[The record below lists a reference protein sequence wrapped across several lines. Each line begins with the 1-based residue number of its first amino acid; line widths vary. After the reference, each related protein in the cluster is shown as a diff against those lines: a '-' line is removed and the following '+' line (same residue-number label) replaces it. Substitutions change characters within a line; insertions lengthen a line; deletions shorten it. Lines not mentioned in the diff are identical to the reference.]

1 MTPPTGW
8 PGRDKGRHIR
18 AAHHD
23 WWVMEDGP
31 AADTAPT
38 VLLLHGAGGS
48 GHSFRALLPYLTP
61 HFRCIT
67 PDLPGQ
73 GFTRAGGRR
82 FGLDPMAADLA
93 ALCAHQ
99 GWQPQAIIGHSAG
112 AAIALRMAED
122 IPLKA
127 VIGINAALGTFDGV
141 AGTLFPMLARGFA
154 LIPFLPAA
162 ISRLWGN
169 PARVNGLLDGTGS
182 TLDAAGRAQYLRLV
196 QMPTHIDGS
205 LGMMS
210 QWNLTPLIAR
220 LSGLATPTLLI
231 TGSQDR
237 TVPPRVS
244 QDAAARMPAA
254 RYIELPALG
263 HLAHEEDA
271 ATVTAALLPWL
282 QTQITI
288 AG

>member
-1 MTPPTGW
+1 MTPPPDW
-8 PGRDKGRHIR
+8 PFRDKGRHIR
-18 AAHHD
+18 AARHD

-31 AADTAPT
+31 KAGTAPSI
-38 VLLLHGAGGS
+38 LLLHGAGGS
-48 GHSFRALLPYLTP
+48 GHSFRALLPHLTP
-61 HFRCIT
+61 HFHCIT

-73 GFTRAGGRR
+73 GFTRAGSRR
-82 FGLDPMAADLA
+82 FGLDPMAADLT
-93 ALCAHQ
+93 ALCAHE

-122 IPLKA
+122 MPLKA
-127 VIGINAALGTFDGV
+127 VIGINAALGTFDGL

-169 PARVNGLLDGTGS
+169 PARVNALLDGTGS

-196 QMPTHIDGS
+196 QSPAHIDGS

-220 LSGLATPTLLI
+220 LSRLATPTLLI

-237 TVPPRVS
+237 TVPPRIS
-244 QDAAARMPAA
+244 RDAAARMMAA
-254 RYIELPALG
+254 RYVDLPGLG
-263 HLAHEEDA
+263 HLAHEEGAGAIAD
-271 ATVTAALLPWL
+271 VMLPWL
-282 QTQITI
+282 QAKI
-288 AG
+288 AGGP

>member
-1 MTPPTGW
+1 MTPPPDW
-8 PGRDKGRHIR
+8 PFRDRGRTIR
-18 AAHHD
+18 AARHD
-23 WWVMEDGP
+23 WWVMADGSG
-31 AADTAPT
+31 PT
-38 VLLLHGAGGS
+38 ILLLHGAGGS
-48 GHSFRALLPYLTP
+48 GHSFRGLLPRLTP
-61 HFRCIT
+61 HFHCIT

-73 GFTRAGGRR
+73 GFTGAGSRR

-93 ALCAHQ
+93 DLCAHQ
-99 GWQPQAIIGHSAG
+99 NWQPQAIIGHSAG
-112 AAIALRMAED
+112 AAIALRLAE
-122 IPLKA
+122 IMPIRA
-127 VIGINAALGTFDGV
+127 VIGLNAALGTFDGL

-196 QMPTHIDGS
+196 QSAAHIDGT

-210 QWNLTPLIAR
+210 QWNLTPLVSR
-220 LSGLATPTLLI
+220 LGHLATPTLLL

-237 TVPPRVS
+237 TVPPRISRDV
-244 QDAAARMPAA
+244 AARMPAA
-254 RYIELPALG
+254 QHVDLPGLG

-271 ATVTAALLPWL
+271 GAVTGVILPWL
-282 QTQITI
+282 QARVGT
-288 AG
+288 GP

>member
-1 MTPPTGW
+1 MTPPPDW
-8 PGRDKGRHIR
+8 PFREKGRHIR
-18 AAHHD
+18 AARHD
-23 WWVMEDGP
+23 WWVMEDGSG
-31 AADTAPT
+31 PT
-38 VLLLHGAGGS
+38 ILLLHGAGGS
-48 GHSFRALLPYLTP
+48 GHSFRALLPRLTAQF
-61 HFRCIT
+61 HCIT

-99 GWQPQAIIGHSAG
+99 GWQPLAIIGHSAG
-112 AAIALRMAED
+112 AAIALRMAEEM
-122 IPLKA
+122 PLRA
-127 VIGINAALGTFDGV
+127 VIGINAALGTFDGL

-182 TLDAAGRAQYLRLV
+182 TLDAAGRAQYLRLM
-196 QMPTHIDGS
+196 QSPAHIDGT

-220 LSGLATPTLLI
+220 LSRLATPTLLI
-231 TGSQDR
+231 TGAQDR
-237 TVPPRVS
+237 TVPARIS
-244 QDAAARMPAA
+244 RDAAVRMTAA
-254 RYIELPALG
+254 QYIDLPGLG

-271 ATVTAALLPWL
+271 GAIAEVILPWL
-282 QTQITI
+282 RTRV
-288 AG
+288 A

>member
-1 MTPPTGW
+1 MMPPADW

-23 WWVMEDGP
+23 WWVMQDG
-31 AADTAPT
+31 TGPT
-38 VLLLHGAGGS
+38 ILLLHGAGGS
-48 GHSFRALLPYLTP
+48 GHSFRAILPLLTP
-61 HFRCIT
+61 HFHCIT

-73 GFTRAGGRR
+73 GFTRAGSSRR
-82 FGLDPMAADLA
+82 YGLDPTTADLT
-93 ALCAHQ
+93 ALCAAM
-99 GWQPQAIIGHSAG
+99 GWQPRAIIGHSAG

-122 IPLKA
+122 MPLNA
-127 VIGINAALGTFDGV
+127 VIGINAALGTFDGL

-154 LIPFLPAA
+154 LIPFLPSA

-169 PARVNGLLDGTGS
+169 PARVNDLLDGTGS

-196 QMPTHIDGS
+196 QMPSHIEGS

-220 LSGLATPTLLI
+220 LAQLKTPTLLI
-231 TGSQDR
+231 TGAQDR
-237 TVPPRVS
+237 TVPPRIS
-244 QDAAARMPAA
+244 RDAAARMIAG
-254 RYIELPALG
+254 RYVELPGLG

-271 ATVTAALLPWL
+271 MAVTDVMLPWL
-282 QTQITI
+282 QKLAET
-288 AG
+288 

>member
-1 MTPPTGW
+1 VTPPPNW
-8 PGRDKGRHIR
+8 PNRDKGRHIR

-23 WWVMEDGP
+23 WWVMEDGSGP
-31 AADTAPT
+31 SI
-38 VLLLHGAGGS
+38 LLLHGAGGS

-61 HFRCIT
+61 HFHCII

-73 GFTRAGGRR
+73 GFTRAGSSRR
-82 FGLDPMAADLA
+82 YGLDPTATDLA

-99 GWQPQAIIGHSAG
+99 GWQPSAIIGHSAG

-122 IPLKA
+122 MPLGA
-127 VIGINAALGTFDGV
+127 VIGINAALGTFDGL

-154 LIPFLPAA
+154 MIPFLPTA

-169 PARVNGLLDGTGS
+169 PARVNTLLDGTGS
-182 TLDAAGRAQYLRLV
+182 TLDAAGRAQYLALV
-196 QMPTHIDGS
+196 QSPSHIEGS

-220 LSGLATPTLLI
+220 LAGLATPTLLV
-231 TGSQDR
+231 TGAKDR
-237 TVPPRVS
+237 TVPPRIS
-244 QDAAARMPAA
+244 RDAAARMIAA
-254 RYIELPALG
+254 RYVDLPGLG

-271 ATVTAALLPWL
+271 GAVTDVILPWL
-282 QTQITI
+282 QVHT
-288 AG
+288 AS